1 VTVDLLYVAHN
12 RLAFTQTTFPALLAN
27 TNWDLVAKFH
37 VLDDRSSDG
46 TAGYLMSEA
55 SEFHGNTGQRLDCI
69 SDKFGG
75 PVAAMNF
82 AVDHA
87 ETDTLVK
94 VDNDIL
100 LCPDWLDELLFVLDD
115 YPHLDVLGM
124 EAGFGGGVAS
134 PDASRSI
141 VKARHVGGIGAIR
154 TRIFGGKR
162 PRAHG
167 LNGMFGWTD
176 FMRHHAVCG
185 WLSPDLPCPLLDH
198 LPFEPWT
205 SLSAEY
211 VARGWSRSWPQY
223 DQGMAAYWEWAFA
236 ETTA

>member
-27 TNWDLVAKFH
+27 TNWDLVAKLH

-46 TAGYLMSEA
+46 TWGYLSGVEGGIWDA
-55 SEFHGNTGQRLDCI
+55 PRTSSPYAQTDE
-69 SDKFGG
+69 FGG
-75 PVAAMNF
+75 PVAAMNY

-87 ETDTLVK
+87 ETDVLVK

-100 LCPDWLDELLFVLDD
+100 LCPDWLDELVLVLSEN
-115 YPHLDVLGM
+115 PQLDVLGM
-124 EAGFGGGVAS
+124 EAAFGEGLA
-134 PDASRSI
+134 PADAERSF
-141 VKARHVGGIGAIR
+141 VKARHVGGIR
-154 TRIFGGKR
+154 TRIFGGRR

-198 LPFEPWT
+198 LPFEPWL

-211 VARGWSRSWPQY
+211 VARGWSRSWPAY
-223 DQGMAAYWEWAFA
+223 PESMAAYWEWAFA